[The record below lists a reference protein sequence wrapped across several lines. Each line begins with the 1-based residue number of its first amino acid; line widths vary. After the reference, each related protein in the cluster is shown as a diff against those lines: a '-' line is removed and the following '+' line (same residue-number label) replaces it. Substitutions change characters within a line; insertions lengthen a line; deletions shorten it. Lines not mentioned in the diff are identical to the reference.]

1 MKKII
6 RKLYKV
12 LKSLLAPVIK
22 VEVKQINYGEILKGK
37 KILITGG
44 TSGIGK
50 ALAIKCL
57 KEGAIVTITGRN
69 LEKLKNIAKEI
80 NNPNL
85 KIIEWDISNINLVES
100 KLEQV
105 IKEMNGI
112 EVLFNNAGIYLD
124 KNYFEIE
131 EKEYDKV
138 INTNLKSIFFLI
150 QKFTKD
156 LKNSNKII
164 KIINIV
170 SIRGYQGAWEPYG
183 ISKWG
188 LLGLTKGMAKKFRE
202 KGIIV
207 NGIAPGITASAIN
220 GINTEQ
226 NSYNG
231 APLDKRVA
239 LPEEIAEIGVFLA
252 SDATNHIV
260 GQVIICDGG
269 ETLI

>member
-85 KIIEWDISNINLVES
+85 KIIEWDITDIDIIDIRINE
-100 KLEQV
+100 V
-105 IKEMNGI
+105 IKLMEGI
-112 EVLFNNAGIYLD
+112 DILFNNAGVFLGQYDL
-124 KNYFEIE
+124 EVIE
-131 EKEYDKV
+131 EDYDK
-138 INTNLKSIFFLI
+138 ILNTNLKANYFILQKLAKYLI
-150 QKFTKD
+150 AN
-156 LKNSNKII
+156 LKK
-164 KIINIV
+164 
-170 SIRGYQGAWEPYG
+170 
-183 ISKWG
+183 
-188 LLGLTKGMAKKFRE
+188 E
-202 KGIIV
+202 K
-207 NGIAPGITASAIN
+207 
-220 GINTEQ
+220 
-226 NSYNG
+226 
-231 APLDKRVA
+231 
-239 LPEEIAEIGVFLA
+239 
-252 SDATNHIV
+252 
-260 GQVIICDGG
+260 
-269 ETLI
+269 

>member
-85 KIIEWDISNINLVES
+85 KIIEWDITDIDIIDIRINE
-100 KLEQV
+100 V
-105 IKEMNGI
+105 IKLMEGI
-112 EVLFNNAGIYLD
+112 DILFNNAGVFLGQYDL
-124 KNYFEIE
+124 EVIE
-131 EKEYDKV
+131 EDYDK
-138 INTNLKSIFFLI
+138 ILNTNLKANYFILQQLAKYLI
-150 QKFTKD
+150 AN
-156 LKNSNKII
+156 LKKG

-170 SIRGYQGAWEPYG
+170 SIAGYQGAYEPYG
-183 ISKWG
+183 LSKWG
-188 LLGLTKGMAKKFRE
+188 GIGLTKGMAKYLIKN
-202 KGIIV
+202 GVIV
-207 NGIAPGITASAIN
+207 NGIAPGTIATPMTKIN
-220 GINTEQ
+220 AQEDLYF
-226 NSYNG
+226 SRS
-231 APLDKRVA
+231 LDKRVGVV
-239 LPEEIAEIGVFLA
+239 EEVAEIGIFLA
-252 SDATNHIV
+252 SDAANHIV